1 MFCFVVASLFFFSRS
16 HTQSPQVLT
25 DKVREN
31 RRAPSDP
38 LPMKARLRRA
48 LNSLEE
54 EELKRS
60 CDENDDDMDTMH
72 NDEEENIRE
81 NHKAAGVKNVARL
94 LMKTGRGKR
103 KNESKKRVTPF
114 VVRCDI
120 KENGVEREDVE
131 HDIVLE
137 NLTPDTTEDEI
148 RQVFSQFGKVSTV
161 FPATKMKIR
170 RNKGGKKKKALEDVV
185 RVVRFDSKSA
195 QEAALNQEIQIL
207 GILIRDQMCYT
218 VPPENRTVLGIQNIS
233 KSHDIETVA
242 SELGAILNTTVYS
255 GNERLMDGSW
265 RDDVEELELEN
276 MNASHA
282 LPSLVLPENSDL
294 YRNEGTCLIEFR
306 NCVDALHAFSM
317 LTNGEILGKRMNL
330 DWKDLSDVA
339 VV

>member
-1 MFCFVVASLFFFSRS
+1 M
-16 HTQSPQVLT
+16 LT

-31 RRAPSDP
+31 TRAPSDT

-60 CDENDDDMDTMH
+60 SNKNDDDMDTMH
-72 NDEEENIRE
+72 DDEDEEENIRE

-170 RNKGGKKKKALEDVV
+170 KNKGGKKKKVIEDVV

-207 GILIRDQMCYT
+207 GLLIRDQMCYT

-242 SELGAILNTTVYS
+242 SELGAILNTVYS
-255 GNERLMDGSW
+255 GNERLMDGS

-306 NCVDALHAFSM
+306 NCVDALHAFQCREWRNFRQAPKTWTGKTLMM
-317 LTNGEILGKRMNL
+317 LLWFNFQLIYLQIKT
-330 DWKDLSDVA
+330 
-339 VV
+339 